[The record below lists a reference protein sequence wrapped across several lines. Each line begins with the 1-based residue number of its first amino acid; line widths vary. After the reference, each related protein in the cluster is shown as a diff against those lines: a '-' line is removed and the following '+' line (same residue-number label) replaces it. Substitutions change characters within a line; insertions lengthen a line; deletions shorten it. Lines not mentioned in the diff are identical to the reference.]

1 MDKRPGIISVRKKRL
16 MKNIRLVVTAIFFLL
31 LGTVAGYLVAKK
43 MVGSQ
48 VEVRHEADAG
58 KTNKR
63 KILYYRNPM
72 NPSITSPFPKKDEM
86 GMDYVPV
93 YEGGES
99 QGPAGTVTIDPV
111 VEQNIGV
118 RTEVARIRR
127 LSQMVRA
134 YGRIAMDQDLIYSVY
149 PRFKGWIEKVKV
161 ARKGDVVEKGQLLCT
176 VYSPELVS
184 TEQEYLIALKG
195 MKILR
200 HSDIGPIRENAS
212 SLLTS
217 AKRRLRLFGVG
228 SDEIAR
234 LERTLRPLT
243 SLGLLSSVSGTVME
257 VRAREGLFV
266 TPKSMLYQ
274 IADLSTVWVLA
285 DVYENDV
292 PWIGIGDDAWIYVKA
307 VSGGKL
313 KGKVDFIY
321 PYENPKKRTV
331 QVRMV
336 FSNKEGILKPQM
348 FANVVIMASP
358 RTVLAVPSEAVIR
371 TGTRKLVFVER
382 EKGRFEPR
390 EVETGIES
398 DGFTEVRN
406 GLLEGETV
414 VVSSQFL
421 IDSESSLREAILKMK
436 APRKEMDGME
446 MGNGKTGQT
455 KAAK

>member
-1 MDKRPGIISVRKKRL
+1 MSGIVFVGKKRV
-16 MKNIRLVVTAIFFLL
+16 MKNVKLVVTAIFFLL
-31 LGTVAGYLVAKK
+31 LGTAAGYLVAKK
-43 MVGSQ
+43 MVGIQ
-48 VEVRHEADAG
+48 GKARHEAKAG

-72 NPSITSPFPKKDEM
+72 NPSITSPVPKKDEM

-99 QGPAGTVTIDPV
+99 QGPAGTVTINPV

-118 RTEVARIRR
+118 RTDVARIRR
-127 LSQMVRA
+127 LSHMVRA
-134 YGRIAMDQDLIYSVY
+134 YGRIAMDEDLIYSVY
-149 PRFKGWIEKVKV
+149 PRFKGWIENVKV
-161 ARKGDVVEKGQLLCT
+161 ARKGDVVKKGQLLCT

-184 TEQEYLIALKG
+184 TEQEYLVALKG
-195 MKILR
+195 MKILK

-212 SLLTS
+212 SLVAS

-243 SLGLLSSVSGTVME
+243 SLAILSSVSGTVMA
-257 VRAREGLFV
+257 VRARQGLFV
-266 TPKSMLYQ
+266 TLKSMLYQ
-274 IADLSTVWVLA
+274 VADLSTVWVLA

-292 PWIGIGDDAWIYVKA
+292 PWIGIGNDAWISIEA
-307 VSGGKL
+307 ASGRKL

-336 FSNKEGILKPQM
+336 FPNKEGVLKPQM

-371 TGTRKLVFVER
+371 TGIRKLVFVEK

-398 DGFTEVRN
+398 DGFIEVRS
-406 GLLEGETV
+406 GLSEGEKV

-421 IDSESSLREAILKMK
+421 IDSESSLREATLKMK
-436 APRKEMDGME
+436 APKKEMDAMK
-446 MGNGKTGQT
+446 MDSGKTGQ
-455 KAAK
+455 AKVAK